1 MQVIEQENT
10 AVLEAD
16 FAAMLEESFARE
28 EPKRGDIIQGTILA
42 IDHLGMIV
50 DVGLGRDGVVERRDL
65 DRISDE
71 LNYQIGEPMDVMVL
85 RPEDENGN
93 LLLSASQAR
102 QSEDWQRAEQLQEQD
117 EIYMGQVAEANRGGL
132 IMPFGNLRGFIPAS
146 HAVGLPR
153 GLSEDERRDQLRAM
167 IGNTIPV
174 KVLEVDWKRRRLV
187 FSQRDARREQR
198 ESQKESL
205 LSSLRE
211 GDVHS
216 GVVSGLR
223 DFGAF
228 VDLGGADG
236 LVHISELAWHRVRHP
251 GEILQ
256 VGQEVKVFILRVD
269 VKGRRIGLS
278 LKRLQQNP
286 WERIS
291 DLYHVGQLVEGKVSR
306 LTDFG
311 AFIRMEPGIEALLHL
326 SQMDEPQPEHPSLI
340 VHEGQDLLMRVVNIE
355 PERQRLGLSL
365 KVVMPAEM
373 EPWLE
378 KRRVEAE
385 AARLAAEA
393 EAEAASEAEA
403 QAQAE
408 TEAATEAVSEQEIVA
423 EVSA

>member
-1 MQVIEQENT
+1 MQGSELENR
-10 AVLEAD
+10 VVGEAD
-16 FAAMLEESFARE
+16 FAALLEESFARE
-28 EPKRGDIIQGTILA
+28 EPQRGDIIQGTVLA

-65 DRISDE
+65 ERIPEGLDCE
-71 LNYQIGEPMDVMVL
+71 VGGPLDVMVL

-102 QSEDWQRAEQLQEQD
+102 QSEDWQRAEQLMKQD

-132 IMPFGNLRGFIPAS
+132 IMPFGDLRGFIPAS
-146 HAVGLPR
+146 HTVGLAR
-153 GLSEDERRDQLRAM
+153 GLSEEERRDQLRAM
-167 IGNTIPV
+167 IGQTIPV
-174 KVLEVDWKRRRLV
+174 KVLEVDWKQKRLV

-198 ESQKESL
+198 EAQKESL
-205 LSSLRE
+205 LASLRE
-211 GDVHS
+211 GEVHS

-256 VGQEVKVFILRVD
+256 VGQQVEVFILRLD
-269 VKGRRIGLS
+269 EKGRRIGLS

-286 WERIS
+286 WERINE
-291 DLYHVGQLVEGKVSR
+291 LYHVGQLVEGSVSR

-326 SQMDEPQPEHPSLI
+326 SQMGEPQPEHPSLV

-355 PERQRLGLSL
+355 AERQRLGLSL
-365 KVVMPAEM
+365 KAVMPAELAAWQ
-373 EPWLE
+373 ER
-378 KRRVEAE
+378 RRVEAE
-385 AARLAAEA
+385 ILAARLAAEA
-393 EAEAASEAEA
+393 ETEAAAAEAADEG
-403 QAQAE
+403 
-408 TEAATEAVSEQEIVA
+408 VSEQEIVA
-423 EVSA
+423 GVSA

>member
-1 MQVIEQENT
+1 
-10 AVLEAD
+10 
-16 FAAMLEESFARE
+16 MLEESFARE
-28 EPKRGDIIQGTILA
+28 EPQRGDIIQGIILA
-42 IDHLGMIV
+42 IDHLGVIV

-65 DRISDE
+65 DRISGE
-71 LNYQIGEPMDVMVL
+71 LNYQVGEPLDVMVL

-146 HAVGLPR
+146 HAVGLAR

-167 IGNTIPV
+167 IGKTIPV

-198 ESQKESL
+198 EAQKESL
-205 LSSLRE
+205 LANLRE

-256 VGQEVKVFILRVD
+256 VGQEVKVFILRLD

-286 WERIS
+286 WERIN

-355 PERQRLGLSL
+355 AERQRLGLSL
-365 KVVMPAEM
+365 KAVMPAEM

-378 KRRVEAE
+378 KRRAEAE

-393 EAEAASEAEA
+393 EAAAEA
-403 QAQAE
+403 QAEA
-408 TEAATEAVSEQEIVA
+408 EAAAEAVSEQEIVA

>member
-1 MQVIEQENT
+1 
-10 AVLEAD
+10 
-16 FAAMLEESFARE
+16 MLEESFARE
-28 EPKRGDIIQGTILA
+28 EPQRGDIIQGTILA

-65 DRISDE
+65 DRISGV
-71 LNYQIGEPMDVMVL
+71 LNYQVGEPMDVMVL

-132 IMPFGNLRGFIPAS
+132 IMPFGNLRGFVPAS
-146 HAVGLPR
+146 HAVGLAR

-167 IGNTIPV
+167 IGKTIPV

-198 ESQKESL
+198 ESQKGNL
-205 LSSLRE
+205 LASLRE

-256 VGQEVKVFILRVD
+256 VGQEVKVFILRLD

-286 WERIS
+286 WERIN
-291 DLYHVGQLVEGKVSR
+291 DLYHVGQLVEGTVSR

-311 AFIRMEPGIEALLHL
+311 AFIRMEPGIEALLHV
-326 SQMDEPQPEHPSLI
+326 SQMDEPQPEHPSLV

-355 PERQRLGLSL
+355 AERQRLGLSL
-365 KVVMPAEM
+365 KAVMPAEM

-378 KRRVEAE
+378 KRRIEAE

-393 EAEAASEAEA
+393 EAEAEAEA
-403 QAQAE
+403 AAE
-408 TEAATEAVSEQEIVA
+408 EARAAAEAEAVVEEDDEQEIVA

>member
-1 MQVIEQENT
+1 MQVREQGST
-10 AVLEAD
+10 AAGEVD

-28 EPKRGDIIQGTILA
+28 EPERGDILQGTILA
-42 IDHLGMIV
+42 IDHLGMII

-65 DRISDE
+65 DRIAGGLSC
-71 LNYQIGEPMDVMVL
+71 QVGEPLDVMVL

-102 QSEDWQRAEQLQEQD
+102 QSEDWQRAEQLNEND
-117 EIYMGQVAEANRGGL
+117 EIFMGQVSEANRGGL
-132 IMPFGNLRGFIPAS
+132 IIPFGNLRGFIPAS
-146 HAVGLPR
+146 HTVGLPR
-153 GLSEDERRDQLRAM
+153 GLGEEERRDQLRAM

-198 ESQKESL
+198 ESLKESL
-205 LSSLRE
+205 LARLNE
-211 GDVHS
+211 GEVHK

-236 LVHISELAWHRVRHP
+236 LIHISELAWHRVRHP
-251 GEILQ
+251 GEVLK
-256 VGQEVKVFILRVD
+256 VGQEIKVFILRLD
-269 VKGRRIGLS
+269 EKGRRIGLS

-286 WERIS
+286 WERITEY
-291 DLYHVGQLVEGKVSR
+291 YHVGQLVEGNVSR
-306 LTDFG
+306 LADFG

-326 SQMDEPQPEHPSLI
+326 SQIGDPPPEHPSLV

-365 KVVMPAEM
+365 KAVLPAEL
-373 EPWLE
+373 EPWQE
-378 KRRVEAE
+378 RRRLAAEAE

-393 EAEAASEAEA
+393 EALEAE
-403 QAQAE
+403 E
-408 TEAATEAVSEQEIVA
+408 EGVDEQEVVA
-423 EVSA
+423 VIQA

>member
-1 MQVIEQENT
+1 MQVGKQEDMK
-10 AVLEAD
+10 AGEAD
-16 FAAMLEESFARE
+16 FAALLEESLARA
-28 EPKRGDIIQGTILA
+28 EPRRGDIIQGTILA
-42 IDHLGMIV
+42 VDHLGLIV
-50 DVGLGRDGVVERRDL
+50 DVGLGRDGIVERRDL
-65 DRISDE
+65 ERIQEE
-71 LNYQIGEPMDVMVL
+71 LTFQVSEPLDVMVL

-102 QSEDWQRAEQLQEQD
+102 QSEDWRRAEQLQQQD

-153 GLSEDERRDQLRAM
+153 GLSEEERRDQLRAM
-167 IGNTIPV
+167 IGTTIPV

-198 ESQKESL
+198 EAQKEAL
-205 LSSLRE
+205 LASLRE
-211 GDVHS
+211 GEVHR

-256 VGQEVKVFILRVD
+256 VGQQVEVFILRLD
-269 VKGRRIGLS
+269 AKGKRIGLS

-286 WERIS
+286 WERIHE
-291 DLYHVGQLVEGKVSR
+291 LYHVGQLVEGRVSR
-306 LTDFG
+306 LADFG

-326 SQMDEPQPEHPSLI
+326 SQLDEVQPEHPSLV
-340 VHEGQDLLMRVVNIE
+340 VHEGQELLLRVVNVE
-355 PERQRLGLSL
+355 AERQRLGLSL
-365 KVVMPAEM
+365 KAVMPAELAVWQ
-373 EPWLE
+373 E
-378 KRRVEAE
+378 RR
-385 AARLAAEA
+385 RLAAEA
-393 EAEAASEAEA
+393 EAARLLAEAEA
-403 QAQAE
+403 EAE
-408 TEAATEAVSEQEIVA
+408 AHANEAGA
-423 EVSA
+423 EVQQQEVTAGVSA

>member
-1 MQVIEQENT
+1 
-10 AVLEAD
+10 
-16 FAAMLEESFARE
+16 MLEESFARE
-28 EPKRGDIIQGTILA
+28 EPQRGDIIQGIILA

-65 DRISDE
+65 DRISGE
-71 LNYQIGEPMDVMVL
+71 LNYQVGEPLDVMVL

-146 HAVGLPR
+146 HAVGLAR

-167 IGNTIPV
+167 IGKTIPV

-198 ESQKESL
+198 EAQKESL
-205 LSSLRE
+205 LSNLRE
-211 GDVHS
+211 GDVHG

-256 VGQEVKVFILRVD
+256 VGQEVKVFILRLD

-286 WERIS
+286 WERIN

-355 PERQRLGLSL
+355 AERQRLGLSL
-365 KVVMPAEM
+365 KAVMPAEM

-378 KRRVEAE
+378 KRRAEAE

-393 EAEAASEAEA
+393 EAAAEA
-403 QAQAE
+403 QAEA
-408 TEAATEAVSEQEIVA
+408 EAAAEAVSEQEIVA

>member
-1 MQVIEQENT
+1 
-10 AVLEAD
+10 
-16 FAAMLEESFARE
+16 MLEESFARE
-28 EPKRGDIIQGTILA
+28 EPQRGDIIQGTILA

-65 DRISDE
+65 DRISGV
-71 LNYQIGEPMDVMVL
+71 LNYQVGEPMDVMVL

-132 IMPFGNLRGFIPAS
+132 IMPFGNLRGFVPAS
-146 HAVGLPR
+146 HAVGLAR

-167 IGNTIPV
+167 IGKTIPV

-198 ESQKESL
+198 ESQKGNL
-205 LSSLRE
+205 LASLRE

-256 VGQEVKVFILRVD
+256 VGQEVKVFILRLD

-286 WERIS
+286 WERIN
-291 DLYHVGQLVEGKVSR
+291 DLYHVGQLVEGTVSR

-311 AFIRMEPGIEALLHL
+311 AFIRMEPGIEALLHV
-326 SQMDEPQPEHPSLI
+326 SQMDEPQPEHPSLV

-355 PERQRLGLSL
+355 AERQRLGLSL
-365 KVVMPAEM
+365 KAVMPAEM

-378 KRRVEAE
+378 KRRIEAE

-393 EAEAASEAEA
+393 EAVAAAEEARAAAEAEA
-403 QAQAE
+403 
-408 TEAATEAVSEQEIVA
+408 AVEEDVEQEIVA

>member
-1 MQVIEQENT
+1 MHDRIQESNGT
-10 AVLEAD
+10 EVLD
-16 FAAMLEESFARE
+16 FAALLEESFAHE

-42 IDHLGMIV
+42 VDHLGMIV

-65 DRISDE
+65 DRIDGG
-71 LNYQIGEPMDVMVL
+71 LDCQVGDALDVMVL
-85 RPEDENGN
+85 RPEDESGN

-102 QSEDWQRAEQLQEQD
+102 QTEDWQRAQQLLDKD

-132 IMPFGNLRGFIPAS
+132 ILPFGNLRGFIPAS
-146 HAVGLPR
+146 HAVGLAR

-198 ESQKESL
+198 EAQKESL
-205 LSSLRE
+205 LANLRE
-211 GDVHS
+211 GEVHS

-251 GEILQ
+251 GELLK
-256 VGQEVKVFILRVD
+256 VGQKIEVFILRLD
-269 VKGRRIGLS
+269 LKGRRIGLS

-291 DLYHVGQLVEGKVSR
+291 ELYHVGQLVEGSVSR

-311 AFIRMEPGIEALLHL
+311 AFVRMEPGIEALLHV
-326 SQMDEPQPEHPSLI
+326 SQMDEAQPEHPSLV
-340 VHEGQDLLMRVVNIE
+340 VHEGQELLMRVVNIE

-365 KVVMPAEM
+365 KALMPAEL
-373 EPWLE
+373 EAWQE
-378 KRRVEAE
+378 KRRIAAE
-385 AARLAAEA
+385 VARLAAEA
-393 EAEAASEAEA
+393 AAAAEAATAEA
-403 QAQAE
+403 
-408 TEAATEAVSEQEIVA
+408 AVGEEIEEEIVA

>member
-1 MQVIEQENT
+1 
-10 AVLEAD
+10 
-16 FAAMLEESFARE
+16 MLEESFARE
-28 EPKRGDIIQGTILA
+28 EPQRGDIIQGTILA

-65 DRISDE
+65 DRISGE
-71 LNYQIGEPMDVMVL
+71 LNYQVGEPMDVMVL

-132 IMPFGNLRGFIPAS
+132 IMPFGNLRGFVPAS
-146 HAVGLPR
+146 HAVGLAR

-167 IGNTIPV
+167 IGKTIPV

-198 ESQKESL
+198 ESQKGNL
-205 LSSLRE
+205 LASLRE

-256 VGQEVKVFILRVD
+256 VGQEVKVFILRLD

-286 WERIS
+286 WERIN
-291 DLYHVGQLVEGKVSR
+291 DLYHVGQLVEGTVSR

-311 AFIRMEPGIEALLHL
+311 AFIRMEPGIEALLHV
-326 SQMDEPQPEHPSLI
+326 SQMDEPQPEHPSLV

-355 PERQRLGLSL
+355 AERQRLGLSL
-365 KVVMPAEM
+365 KAVMPAEM

-378 KRRVEAE
+378 KRRIEAE

-393 EAEAASEAEA
+393 EAVAAAEEARAAAEAEA
-403 QAQAE
+403 
-408 TEAATEAVSEQEIVA
+408 AVEEDVEQEIVA